1 MKCYEP
7 EHHQLDPYPI
17 PREKTPMFINEPWMI
32 DGSIVCEMKKDQKRE
47 PDQEKDNIRIYVP
60 IDLNEK
66 AILRRLDHIIARYG
80 EANEQNE
87 FDFSRDVYA
96 LLSHI
101 EIYDQIWYVR
111 HMPKTGDHSAEA
123 TELVRKFVEALESIP
138 DGCAEMFPF
147 QLIEDLKGEYDLDR

>member
-1 MKCYEP
+1 MNFYEP
-7 EHHQLDPYPI
+7 EHHQLDSYPI
-17 PREKTPMFINEPWMI
+17 PRGKTPMFINEPWMI
-32 DGSIVCEMKKDQKRE
+32 DESIVCEMKKDQKRE

-66 AILRRLDHIIARYG
+66 AILRRLNHIISRYG

-111 HMPKTGDHSAEA
+111 HMPKTEDHSAEA
-123 TELVRKFVEALESIP
+123 TELVRKFVEALEAIP

-147 QLIEDLKGEYDLDR
+147 QLIEDLKGAYDLDR